1 MNSARMDREAVLQA
15 EHAVLTAQHR
25 SLDIEIRELQ
35 EAGRDM
41 FTLQRLK
48 RQKLALKDKI
58 ARLEDQITP
67 DIIA

>member
-1 MNSARMDREAVLQA
+1 MNSGKMDRAAVLQA

-25 SLDIEIRELQ
+25 AHEGEIKEMQ
-35 EAGRDM
+35 EAGGDM
-41 FTLQRLK
+41 LTLQRLK
-48 RQKLALKDKI
+48 RQKLALKDRI